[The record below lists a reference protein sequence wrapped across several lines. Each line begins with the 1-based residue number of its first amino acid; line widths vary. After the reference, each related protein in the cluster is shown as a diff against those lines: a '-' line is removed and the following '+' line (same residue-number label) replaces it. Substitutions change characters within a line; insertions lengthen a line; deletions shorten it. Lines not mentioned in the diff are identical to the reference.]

1 METLTK
7 IVRWFAG
14 FFEDSDGKTSRK
26 GLVTYVA
33 VALLCFMVVK
43 QANNTVYKPDEMLV
57 FSVVGISIF
66 GIGAMS
72 KNKLGEIFT
81 LKANGDVKKDA

>member
-1 METLTK
+1 MK
-7 IVRWFAG
+7 VVRWFAG

-26 GLVTYVA
+26 GLVTYIA
-33 VALLCFMVVK
+33 VAMLCFMIVK
-43 QANNTVYKPDEMLV
+43 QANDVDYKPDEMLV

-72 KNKLGEIFT
+72 KNRLGEIFQV
-81 LKANGDVKKDA
+81 KAGGEGGKNT